1 MQLIFRTEYEKSI
14 VQRFQNKIKIKL
26 LRKKLIDRHKQ
37 STLDKV
43 ILKIEQ
49 DNLSKEVSVEMYFF
63 LQYLVVFNL
72 WFTIV
77 TYMRSVTLSN
87 LI

>member
-1 MQLIFRTEYEKSI
+1 M
-14 VQRFQNKIKIKL
+14 QRFQNKIKIKL